1 MALATQKILLAGTAN
16 IANNAGAYFQPG
28 PNVVINT
35 AGANL
40 NLVLTAGVY
49 YANTPAN
56 CSIYANLG
64 SNIAVLG
71 ANTAGLIIADGATV
85 FANTTTN
92 GTLILITVNGGQVAT
107 GTFTS

>member
-1 MALATQKILLAGTAN
+1 MALAVGKILLAGTAN
-16 IANNAGAYFQPG
+16 IANNAGAYFEPA
-28 PNVVINT
+28 NVVINT

-40 NLVLTAGVY
+40 NLILTAGVY
-49 YANTPAN
+49 YANTPTN

>member
-1 MALATQKILLAGTAN
+1 MALALNKILLGGTAN

-28 PNVVINT
+28 PNVVVNT

-40 NLVLTAGVY
+40 NVVLTAGIY
-49 YANTPAN
+49 YANTPSN

-64 SNIAVLG
+64 SNVAVLG
-71 ANTAGLIIADGATV
+71 ANAAGLIVADGATV
-85 FANTTTN
+85 YANTTTN

>member
-1 MALATQKILLAGTAN
+1 MALGVNKILLAGTAN

-40 NLVLTAGVY
+40 NLVLTAGTY

-64 SNIAVLG
+64 SNVVVLG
-71 ANTAGLIIADGATV
+71 ANTAGLVIADGATV

>member
-1 MALATQKILLAGTAN
+1 MALGINKILLGGTAN
-16 IANNAGAYFQPG
+16 IANNAGAYFQPA
-28 PNVVINT
+28 NVVINT

-40 NLVLTAGVY
+40 NVVLTAGVY
-49 YANTPAN
+49 YANTPSN

-64 SNIAVLG
+64 SNVVVLG
-71 ANTAGLIIADGATV
+71 ANTAGLVVADGATV

>member
-28 PNVVINT
+28 PNVVVNT

-40 NLVLTAGVY
+40 NVVLTAGVY

-71 ANTAGLIIADGATV
+71 ANTAGLIVADGATV
-85 FANTTTN
+85 YANTTTN